1 MSNVSEIF
9 EQYKVT
15 VENAFPSIFTKED
28 VFSILNA
35 IQYQIVSNDA
45 AEPAPAQSKNGLT
58 IINIDDFASELAD
71 GIADLIDNEGTNIID
86 SYDFSLSGNE
96 IEVDSV
102 YFDSRSIKNF
112 VKANIK
118 DGIETYIAN
127 TSI

>member
-9 EQYKVT
+9 EQYKAT

-45 AEPAPAQSKNGLT
+45 AEPAQSKNGLT

-71 GIADLIDNEGTNIID
+71 GIADLIDSEGTNMID

-112 VKANIK
+112 VKGNIK

>member
-45 AEPAPAQSKNGLT
+45 AEPAPAPSGNGLT
-58 IINIDDFASELAD
+58 IINIDEFASELAD
-71 GIADLIDNEGTNIID
+71 GIADLIDSEGTNIID